1 MASDEMTI
9 RLATREDM
17 AQIARL
23 VNTAYAKYLDR
34 MEKVPAPM
42 LADYAALIAS
52 DGVYVLVSGAEVTGL
67 LVLKAQD
74 LALFIEDVA
83 VDPAVQGRGL
93 GRRLMAFA
101 EQYAREHGL
110 RELRLYTNEVM
121 VENLVFY
128 QRLGFEEIERRMDEG
143 YRRVFLRKSLTK

>member
-121 VENLVFY
+121 VENLGFY
-128 QRLGFEEIERRMDEG
+128 QRLGFEEVERRVDDD
-143 YRRVFLRKSLTK
+143 YRRVFLHKSLVW

>member
-9 RLATREDM
+9 RLATREDV

-121 VENLVFY
+121 VENLGFY
-128 QRLGFEEIERRMDEG
+128 QRLGFEEVERRVDDD
-143 YRRVFLRKSLTK
+143 YRRVFLHKSLAW